1 MRQTDLKLQLL
12 HSVKTSKS
20 SKILSLFIT
29 GSNFPDFTFSTK
41 NFAYKLK
48 ASIVLLNSSS
58 DTQLPLFD
66 EEAQKPI
73 RKFLSSAFETEEDA
87 QGRILLPKEL
97 VNFAQI
103 TKNIVFVGVGNR
115 VEIWAEEVWDK
126 ESENAEAADFS
137 VLAKFGV

>member
-1 MRQTDLKLQLL
+1 MLIGTYRHSIDAKKRMRMPSKFKCELGTDCIITKGTCGNLL
-12 HSVKTSKS
+12 VFSQEQFKTLYEKMV
-20 SKILSLFIT
+20 
-29 GSNFPDFTFSTK
+29 N
-41 NFAYKLK
+41 
-48 ASIVLLNSSS
+48 
-58 DTQLPLFD
+58 LPLFD
-66 EEAQKPI
+66 EGAQKPI